1 MFIVYWF
8 YKSFIVY
15 ISSIPFLPVPRLSS
29 GILPG
34 NQDIP
39 HTGPLLGAP
48 CHSRL
53 PDRSRMYHGLSVQSG
68 TPVRS
73 RSVLAQPHSVYV
85 RLSVAVAVVLGKESP
100 LAGSMAA
107 VGKDA
112 LLRLAV
118 CLLLVLSGCLEQVGY
133 MSRLFHMQVEVFL
146 VESVVIP
153 AVLLS
158 QAKGSVAQAC

>member
-1 MFIVYWF
+1 
-8 YKSFIVY
+8 
-15 ISSIPFLPVPRLSS
+15 
-29 GILPG
+29 
-34 NQDIP
+34 
-39 HTGPLLGAP
+39 
-48 CHSRL
+48 
-53 PDRSRMYHGLSVQSG
+53 MYHGLSVQSG

-133 MSRLFHMQVEVFL
+133 MCRLFHMQVEVFL

-153 AVLLS
+153 AV
-158 QAKGSVAQAC
+158 KHVA